1 MSTAEELI
9 WYGVFQIA
17 TSLQM
22 FVLGPRLILSI
33 RQYHA
38 KVVANHDGGSY
49 MTTML
54 FQERTYEATVSIEH
68 SV

>member
-9 WYGVFQIA
+9 LYGVFQIA
-17 TSLQM
+17 TNLQM

-38 KVVANHDGGSY
+38 KIVANHDEGSR

-54 FQERTYEATVSIEH
+54 FQERAHEATVSIEH